1 MQVAPG
7 VGAFATDL
15 PTRSEQATLCIEMA
29 TPRCLLLN
37 TTYEPLQVITWQ
49 RAVSMLYL
57 GKVELVRAYNRVLR
71 AVSWTVEQP
80 AVVKLVRFVR
90 RQKVRI
96 SFSRRNVFLRD
107 GFRCQYCGVQLPA
120 QELTCDHVL
129 PRSQGGSSSWENLV
143 TACGP
148 CNRRKGSRTPEQ
160 ARMKLHK
167 EPRRP
172 ERLPSSPMRYGDPPD
187 LWRDFLF

>member
-1 MQVAPG
+1 
-7 VGAFATDL
+7 
-15 PTRSEQATLCIEMA
+15 MA
-29 TPRCLLLN
+29 TARCLLLN

-71 AVSWTVEQP
+71 AVSWSVEQP

-120 QELTCDHVL
+120 QELTCDHVV

-172 ERLPSSPMRYGDPPD
+172 ERLPSSPLRYGDAPEP
-187 LWRDFLF
+187 WRDFLF